1 MAKVDKCRHG
11 ACFRYAL
18 PGSVYCASHQHEQK
32 AWDAEK
38 AAKKAANDAG
48 RWERGKGAEYRWVYR
63 DARWRRARAEQI
75 KRQPLCA
82 CGQPATDVDH
92 ILPHRGREEYAFN
105 LDNLQ
110 SMCHA
115 CHMRK
120 TREDRGRA

>member
-1 MAKVDKCRHG
+1 MTGKARICAHAG
-11 ACFRYAL
+11 CFRMVWPPL
-18 PGSVYCASHQHEQK
+18 SYCSLHQAEQK
-32 AWDAEK
+32 ARDE
-38 AAKKAANDAG
+38 KKAANDAG
-48 RWERGKGAEYRWVYR
+48 RWERGKGAAYRWVYR
-63 DARWRRARAEQI
+63 DARWRMARAEQI

-82 CGQPATDVDH
+82 CGQVATDVDH

-120 TREDRGRA
+120 TREDRGRK